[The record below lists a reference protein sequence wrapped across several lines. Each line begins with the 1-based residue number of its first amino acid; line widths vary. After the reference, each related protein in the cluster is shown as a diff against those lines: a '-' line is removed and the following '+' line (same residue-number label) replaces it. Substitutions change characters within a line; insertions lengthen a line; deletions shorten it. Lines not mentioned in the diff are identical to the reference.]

1 MCIRDRTLIVLVGEP
16 QVFSATVSIP
26 ESAEAGSYSFI
37 LKVTDYNEQS
47 HVSTLTYT
55 VNVVQEYNITFNLQ
69 STTTEVNPGDTATWS
84 FLVTNNGNG
93 VDTVTLS
100 SLGGPDIWISEF
112 DASNFELASQPPNPT
127 SKFVTLTI
135 EVPLNETSGEYNFEI
150 IADSLG
156 TSSSISLNLSINA
169 VYQVGMSVIG
179 DSELVGQAGQ
189 SIYFQF
195 DVTNLGNSDDE
206 YTLTSTGTMIS
217 QATPNNLGWSSKV
230 VGFSLSET
238 NYLKVTVPQ
247 SNDGPWNAVVTVASA
262 AVSYT
267 HLTLPTNREV

>member
-1 MCIRDRTLIVLVGEP
+1 M
-16 QVFSATVSIP
+16 
-26 ESAEAGSYSFI
+26 
-37 LKVTDYNEQS
+37 
-47 HVSTLTYT
+47 
-55 VNVVQEYNITFNLQ
+55 
-69 STTTEVNPGDTATWS
+69 
-84 FLVTNNGNG
+84 
-93 VDTVTLS
+93 
-100 SLGGPDIWISEF
+100 
-112 DASNFELASQPPNPT
+112 
-127 SKFVTLTI
+127 

-156 TSSSISLNLSINA
+156 TSSLISLNLSINP

-195 DVTNLGNSDDE
+195 DITNLGNSDDE

-230 VGFSLSET
+230 IGSSFSET

-247 SNDGPWNAVVTVASA
+247 SNDGPWNAVVTVTSA
-262 AVSYT
+262 GNPT
-267 HLTLPTNREV
+267 LTN